1 MDNIIQQYPD
11 YLIENEPITDDTLNK
26 IFITNNENNNNI
38 INDNISHYIDIL
50 DNYINIASS
59 LTSEID
65 YYHNQF
71 GYIPNEINFNNIIYA
86 IEHNEINY
94 SLTDDRLIL
103 NIIQKTNNSDIDKP
117 NLPILSFDMITGIS
131 L

>member
-1 MDNIIQQYPD
+1 MTDIIQYPD
-11 YLIENEPITDDTLNK
+11 YLIENEPITDDIINRTL
-26 IFITNNENNNNI
+26 INNCIDNNNF

-50 DNYINIASS
+50 DNYINNISS
-59 LTSEID
+59 LVTEFCYYHDQFGLIPSEID
-65 YYHNQF
+65 
-71 GYIPNEINFNNIIYA
+71 FNNIIYA

>member
-1 MDNIIQQYPD
+1 MTDINQYPAD
-11 YLIENEPITDDTLNK
+11 LIENGPITDDIINRTL
-26 IFITNNENNNNI
+26 IINNIDNNNNF

-50 DNYINIASS
+50 DNYINNCSS
-59 LTSEID
+59 LISDID

-86 IEHNEINY
+86 IEHNEIKY

-103 NIIQKTNNSDIDKP
+103 NIIQKTDNSDADKP
-117 NLPILSFDMITGIS
+117 ELPILSFDFITGIS